1 LEFFNENKMEDS
13 LNISCQKDTERIKAL
28 KKYEILDTP
37 PDGSFDQFTKLAA
50 KLLDVPIALISLV
63 DTDRIW
69 FKSRFGLDVSQIDR
83 DPGLC
88 ASVILSDKIYLV
100 EDALT
105 DIRTLANPLVAGKF
119 GLRFYAAIPLK
130 VREGYNLG
138 TFCVIDKKPRKF
150 TTLQTEILQSL
161 ANMVIDQMELRLATR
176 TAIYNQ
182 NRALSIFTHDLKN
195 PLASIVIATELITE
209 EKNKPQPIDDMCKII
224 SEAGRKMINTIN
236 VQLETAREEASKINL
251 RLDKL
256 DFAKLIKNVVTAN
269 QILANKKNQKLQI
282 NIKSNSFVLAD
293 ENKLTEIVDN
303 LINNAI
309 KYSQKKKNIV
319 LTIRE
324 RNSYAVLEV
333 CDEGPGLSEEDKK
346 NLFQR
351 FTRLSAQPTGEES
364 STGLGLSIVKALV
377 EAHNGIVWAESEGK
391 DKGSKFVVEIPVI

>member
-1 LEFFNENKMEDS
+1 MEDS

-37 PDGSFDQFTKLAA
+37 PDGSFDQLTKLAA

-161 ANMVIDQMELRLATR
+161 ANIVIDQMELRLATR

-224 SEAGRKMINTIN
+224 REAGRKMINTIN

-309 KYSQKKKNIV
+309 KYSQKNKNIV
-319 LTIRE
+319 ITFKE
-324 RNSYAVLEV
+324 RNSHAVLEV
-333 CDEGPGLSEEDKK
+333 CDEGLGLSEEDKK